1 VYTVGCWVEARA
13 RCPSRVGTLT
23 PGGIGAGRRAEG
35 KEARMLARS
44 GHILRS
50 YWLETLMV
58 LPLGLYIALLTF
70 VPVLQAIKISF
81 TDRYTGTFPTLS
93 NYAYIVGRPDFGEAF
108 VNTIGITAIGVTLEM
123 TVGLVVALMLAQ
135 KFRGRGF
142 FRTIML
148 TPMGVPTLVAGAAML
163 YFFRTNGYLNELLL
177 RLGIISLPVYWT
189 ESGLRGMLAVAL
201 ADMWKV
207 TPIVILLLL
216 AGLEAIPGDVYEAA
230 DVDGA
235 TGWETFRFVTL
246 PLLMPSITMA
256 LILRAID
263 AFRIFDVVMV
273 MASRS
278 IPVMSTFVYINYFDF
293 QDEFSA
299 SAAATILLLMIVAFI
314 AAYFLLVERRRGE
327 LA

>member
-1 VYTVGCWVEARA
+1 V
-13 RCPSRVGTLT
+13 LN
-23 PGGIGAGRRAEG
+23 
-35 KEARMLARS
+35 RS
-44 GHILRS
+44 GRLLRT

-58 LPLGLYIALLTF
+58 LPLTLYIGLLTLA
-70 VPVLQAIKISF
+70 PVLQAIGLSF
-81 TDRYTGTFPTLS
+81 TDRYTGAFPTLA
-93 NYAYIVGRPDFGEAF
+93 NYQYIVSRPDFGDAV
-108 VNTIGITAIGVTLEM
+108 VNTLGITLIGVTLEM
-123 TVGLVVALMLAQ
+123 TVGLILALMLART
-135 KFRGRGF
+135 FRGRGL
-142 FRTIML
+142 FRTIIL

-163 YFFRTNGYLNELLL
+163 YFFRTNGYANELLL
-177 RLGIISLPVYWT
+177 RLGLIDVPIYWT
-189 ESGLRGMLAVAL
+189 ESGLRGMVAVAL

-207 TPIVILLLL
+207 TPIVVLLLL

-235 TGWETFRFVTL
+235 TPWETFRSVTL

-293 QDEFSA
+293 QDQHTA
-299 SAAATILLLMIVAFI
+299 SAAATILLLMIVAFV
-314 AAYFLLVERRRGE
+314 AAYFLIVERRRGE